1 MEHADGVSRI
11 KLKEIIML
19 KKLSALAL
27 VLLMI
32 LSLAACTAPASTP
45 SEAPA
50 QTDAEQEA
58 ETESEAAEA
67 ETSGGAG
74 PEMKFMWWGNDSR
87 HEATQKMV
95 ELYNET
101 FGANITTE
109 FMAWD
114 GFWDK
119 LPVLSASESMPDIL
133 QMDSAYIHTYVNNGA
148 LMDIT
153 DKLDLTDIM
162 TQEQIDIYKID
173 GVLYGAPVGTNGMGC
188 TYLKP
193 VLDEYGIE
201 YPYAGWTWEE
211 FIDWAKDAAD
221 KLPDGVWIQG
231 DPRASGYE
239 NLQNYVEAN
248 YGYKILGFDGSF
260 NFNKEHFIEYFT
272 LWQELADAGVVPPA
286 DVSMS
291 FTDGDATSDG
301 WINKQLLL
309 RFSNIG
315 NVDMEVALLPEEEQ
329 TTVGVA
335 SAPVGEYGGGWYQS
349 TMFYCVGANCQH
361 PDEAVDFIKWVVSDI
376 EAGKVLQT
384 VRGMP
389 VSEAVYDAIKDDMTV
404 GQQLAK
410 SLQDAVAPYAT
421 AYWNNTPNEYADW
434 VNEFKACGESIMLG
448 EMGIEEAADHLYDA
462 GMAIYESLNNQ

>member
-1 MEHADGVSRI
+1 
-11 KLKEIIML
+11 ML
-19 KKLSALAL
+19 KKIIALLLAA
-27 VLLMI
+27 LMI
-32 LSLAACTAPASTP
+32 LTVAACGAPAS
-45 SEAPA
+45 PA
-50 QTDAEQEA
+50 GNDSKPAAEEGEKEA
-58 ETESEAAEA
+58 EPEAEAQEEAEPEAEA
-67 ETSGGAG
+67 EEGSGNPDA
-74 PEMKFMWWGNDSR
+74 PAMKFMWWGNDSR
-87 HEATQKMV
+87 HEATKKMV
-95 ELYNET
+95 DYYNEN

-119 LPVLSASESMPDIL
+119 LPVLSASDSMPDIL
-133 QMDSAYIHTYVNNGA
+133 QMDSAYIHTYVNNNA
-148 LMDIT
+148 LMDLT

-188 TYLKP
+188 TYIKS

-201 YPYAGWTWEE
+201 YPKAGWTWDE
-211 FIDWAKDAAD
+211 FKTWAVETAD
-221 KLPDGVWIQG
+221 KLPEGMWIQG

-248 YGYKILGFDGSF
+248 YGYKILGFDDSF
-260 NFNKEHFIEYFT
+260 NFNKDHFIEYFT
-272 LWQELADAGVVPPA
+272 MWQELADAGVVPPA
-286 DVSMS
+286 EVSMS

-301 WINKQLLL
+301 WVNKKVLL

-329 TTVGVA
+329 TDVGVA

-361 PDEAVDFIKWVVSDI
+361 PDEAVDFIKWIVSDI
-376 EAGKVLQT
+376 EAGKILQT

-389 VSEAVYDAIKDDMTV
+389 VSEDVYNAIKDDMTV

-421 AYWNNTPNEYADW
+421 AYWNNTPNNYVDW

-448 EMGIEEAADHLYDA
+448 EMGIEEAADHLYES
-462 GMAIYESLNNQ
+462 GMAIYESLQN

>member
-1 MEHADGVSRI
+1 MKRV
-11 KLKEIIML
+11 
-19 KKLSALAL
+19 LAL
-27 VLLMI
+27 L
-32 LSLAACTAPASTP
+32 LAAMLLVFAVGCQSGGSTTPDTKPAETEKEAEP
-45 SEAPA
+45 AEEEAEPEAPA
-50 QTDAEQEA
+50 DEGEGSGNPDAPA
-58 ETESEAAEA
+58 
-67 ETSGGAG
+67 
-74 PEMKFMWWGNDSR
+74 MKFMWWGNDSR
-87 HEATQKMV
+87 HEATKKMV
-95 ELYNET
+95 DLYNET
-101 FGANITTE
+101 FGANISYE

-119 LPVLSASESMPDIL
+119 LPVLSASNSMPDIL

-193 VLDEYGIE
+193 VLDEYGID
-201 YPYAGWTWEE
+201 YPWAGWTWDE
-211 FIDWAKDAAD
+211 FIAWAKDAAE
-221 KLPDGVWIQG
+221 KLPDGMWIQG

-286 DVSMS
+286 EVSMS

-301 WINKQLLL
+301 WINKKVLL

-335 SAPVGEYGGGWYQS
+335 SAPVGENGGGWYQS
-349 TMFYCVGANCQH
+349 TMFYCVGANCEH
-361 PDEAVDFIKWVVSDI
+361 PDEAVEFIKWIVSDI
-376 EAGKVLQT
+376 EAGKILQT

-389 VSEAVYDAIKDDMTV
+389 VSDAVYDAIKDNMTV
-404 GQQLAK
+404 GQRLAK

-421 AYWNNTPNEYADW
+421 PYWNNTPNDYADW
-434 VNEFKACGESIMLG
+434 VNEFKAYGESFMLG
-448 EMGIEEAADHLYDA
+448 EMGIEEAADHLYEA
-462 GMAIYESLNNQ
+462 GMAIYESLNN